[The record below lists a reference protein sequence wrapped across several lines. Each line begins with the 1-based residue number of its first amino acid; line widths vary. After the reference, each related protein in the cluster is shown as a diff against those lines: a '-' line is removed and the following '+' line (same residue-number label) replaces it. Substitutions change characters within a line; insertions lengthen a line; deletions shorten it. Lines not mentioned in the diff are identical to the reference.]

1 MVKTNYGVQKQQL
14 NKLSKQEF
22 LALRNLSY
30 LTRNIYNVALYSV
43 RQHYFKTKEFL
54 TYYKNY
60 YIVKTNENYSLLNK
74 NSAQLTIKKVQQDF
88 KSFFE
93 LLKLKNKGQY
103 NSKVKIPNYLKD
115 DKYYTILFQEFSI
128 KNGLFVVPMSKVMKD
143 TYGKVQIKVPSN
155 LLDKKIKEIRIIP
168 KNNARFF
175 EIQYVYEIPE
185 LQKKYNLNNKLALS
199 IDLGQDN
206 LCTCTT
212 NEGRAFIID
221 GKRLKS
227 INQFANKKNA
237 YLQAIKDK
245 QRITVLTKAQSRLW
259 NKRNNQINYYLSKS
273 AKMIIDYCIQNKIGS
288 IVLGYSDGFQ
298 KETNLGSINNQNF
311 VNIPMGELK
320 NKLEYLCKWHGIN
333 LIIQEES
340 YTSKSSFL
348 DNDYLPVYNTQ
359 KQEKYKFSG
368 KRIKRGL
375 YKSKTGILINAD
387 INGSL
392 NILRKTNKYSFD
404 LKYTEYLSPKRLKVV

>member
-185 LQKKYNLNNKLALS
+185 LQKKYNLNNKLALA

>member
-60 YIVKTNENYSLLNK
+60 HIVKTNENYSLLNK

-185 LQKKYNLNNKLALS
+185 LQKN
-199 IDLGQDN
+199 
-206 LCTCTT
+206 
-212 NEGRAFIID
+212 
-221 GKRLKS
+221 
-227 INQFANKKNA
+227 
-237 YLQAIKDK
+237 
-245 QRITVLTKAQSRLW
+245 IT
-259 NKRNNQINYYLSKS
+259 
-273 AKMIIDYCIQNKIGS
+273 
-288 IVLGYSDGFQ
+288 
-298 KETNLGSINNQNF
+298 
-311 VNIPMGELK
+311 
-320 NKLEYLCKWHGIN
+320 
-333 LIIQEES
+333 
-340 YTSKSSFL
+340 
-348 DNDYLPVYNTQ
+348 
-359 KQEKYKFSG
+359 
-368 KRIKRGL
+368 
-375 YKSKTGILINAD
+375 
-387 INGSL
+387 
-392 NILRKTNKYSFD
+392 
-404 LKYTEYLSPKRLKVV
+404 